1 MRMRLGRRNGKVAKL
16 PFKEQTEA
24 EELAGF
30 ATLPPIAGPTIVP
43 IEQTND
49 ITHMLCLCV

>member
-1 MRMRLGRRNGKVAKL
+1 MRLGRRNGKVAKL